1 MSDSSEAI
9 KPRKP
14 VFLTLI
20 GLGACAGMLAMP
32 VLAGPPNGQ
41 ALPDIMRFLGR
52 FHPVILHL
60 PIGILSLALIKEF
73 ASLFSREVQSTRS
86 IMFFAAASSV
96 IAVIAGFLLYQS
108 DLDGEATDLGNRHL
122 WGGIAF
128 SCVTILAYIVK
139 SWTDAGASA
148 AWFYRFLL
156 LISAGVMGFASH
168 DGASMVHGTDY
179 LSKYAPPAIKP
190 LLGGKVENV
199 SQPEGGTPDAAA
211 EPLVYQ
217 DVIAPMME
225 EKCWK
230 CHNADKIKGK
240 FRMDTYELLVKGG
253 KEGAG
258 LVVGDAA
265 KSNIVIRCELPI
277 DDDERMPP
285 DEKPGLTDEQLTVI
299 KWWIN
304 AGASPALKLSEANAP
319 ADVAAILAKQKPV
332 VKKAA
337 APAATTGAAPTE
349 APKADANR
357 DALKA
362 AMAEVQKSFPGA
374 VQFESQASSGLTF
387 TAVSM
392 RGKFSDDDT
401 AKLGPVMAGLVS
413 ADFSAALIT
422 DKSLALLAPAKGLRS
437 LRISETKVT
446 DAGMDTIA
454 KMTSL
459 ESLNLYGTEVT
470 DAGLQKL
477 ASLPQLKKLYVW
489 RSKITPAGI
498 AELKKKLP
506 QCVIETGM

>member
-1 MSDSSEAI
+1 MPIMSDASEAI
-9 KPRKP
+9 KSRKP
-14 VFLTLI
+14 IFLTLI
-20 GLGACAGMLAMP
+20 GLAACAGMVSMP
-32 VLAGPPNGQ
+32 IVAGPPNGE

-60 PIGILSLALIKEF
+60 PIGILTLALLQEF

-96 IAVIAGFLLYQS
+96 VAVIAGFLLYQS

-128 SCVTILAYIVK
+128 SCVTIVAYIVK
-139 SWTDAGASA
+139 SWTDAGAGA
-148 AWFYRFLL
+148 AWMYRSLL
-156 LISAGVMGFASH
+156 VVSAGVMGFASH

-179 LSKYAPPAIKP
+179 LSKYAPAALKP

-199 SQPEGGTPDAAA
+199 AAPDDAQ
-211 EPLVYQ
+211 EVDPLVYQ

-230 CHNADKIKGK
+230 CHNPDKIKGK

-253 KEGAG
+253 KEGPG
-258 LVVGDAA
+258 LVAGDAT

-277 DDDERMPP
+277 EDDERMPP

-304 AGASPALKLSEANAP
+304 DGASPTLTIGAAKAP
-319 ADVAAILAKQKPV
+319 ADVAAILSKQKPV
-332 VKKAA
+332 AKKPTVSSTTES
-337 APAATTGAAPTE
+337 APVE
-349 APKADANR
+349 APSDTQR
-357 DALKA
+357 ESLKTA
-362 AMAEVQKSFPGA
+362 IAELQKTFPGS

-387 TAVSM
+387 TSVSM

-401 AKLGPVMAGLVS
+401 VKLGPVIAALVS
-413 ADFSAALIT
+413 ADFSASLIT
-422 DKSLALLAPAKGLRS
+422 DQSLALLSSATGMRTLR
-437 LRISETKVT
+437 LSETKIT

-454 KMTSL
+454 KMSSL
-459 ESLNLYGTEVT
+459 ESLNIYGTEIT

-477 ASLPQLKKLYVW
+477 GSLPNLKRLYVW
-489 RSKITPAGI
+489 RSKVTPEGI
-498 AELKKKLP
+498 QELKKKLP
-506 QCVIETGM
+506 ECSIEAGI